1 MTSEIQ
7 AIPKRVSSHVEKI
20 YFKKS
25 DTIKTMST
33 ALAQAMAA
41 AHKLIKSM
49 QPSNPR
55 CSNLCLLT
63 SFAILAAISCVHPH
77 ALNIT
82 GKWQEV
88 GKTATFEFWDNQSF
102 RTVDN
107 MGLQVQG
114 KYDLYDH
121 GRIRFEIKHEDSN
134 TESIEAEVMVAGDE
148 LIFKF
153 GDTGEIEKYMRVTP

>member
-1 MTSEIQ
+1 M
-7 AIPKRVSSHVEKI
+7 V

-25 DTIKTMST
+25 DTIKTM
-33 ALAQAMAA
+33 
-41 AHKLIKSM
+41 
-49 QPSNPR
+49 QPFNPR
-55 CSNLCLLT
+55 CSSLCLLT
-63 SFAILAAISCVHPH
+63 SIAIIAAISCVHPH
-77 ALNIT
+77 ALNII

-114 KYDLYDH
+114 KYKLYDRGH
-121 GRIRFEIKHEDSN
+121 IRFEIKHEVPD
-134 TESIEAEVMVAGDE
+134 TEIIEAEVMVAGDE

-153 GDTGEIEKYMRVTP
+153 ADTEETERYTRVRP